1 MANQLKSRPQSI
13 HGWVAEELGTR
24 IVSGIYSPGEYIPN
38 ETSIGEELGV
48 SRTALREA
56 FKILTSKGLLES
68 RPKLGTR
75 IRPRKHW
82 NMFDSEILSWCF
94 ESKPSPQFFISLFEI
109 REIFEPAAAELAA
122 KNRSEEQA
130 VVLGAAYEAMEKAEI
145 GTDAVFS
152 SDLEFHMAVLDATN
166 NEFMISLGM
175 TIQTA
180 LMGLFRLSSAIAE
193 EYVDSLPGHKAV
205 YQAIASGDAAKAK
218 IEMFQLL
225 AKSKE
230 NLEYALKNLA
240 KQPD

>member
-38 ETSIGEELGV
+38 ETTIGEELGV

-109 REIFEPAAAELAA
+109 LR
-122 KNRSEEQA
+122 K
-130 VVLGAAYEAMEKAEI
+130 
-145 GTDAVFS
+145 
-152 SDLEFHMAVLDATN
+152 
-166 NEFMISLGM
+166 
-175 TIQTA
+175 
-180 LMGLFRLSSAIAE
+180 
-193 EYVDSLPGHKAV
+193 
-205 YQAIASGDAAKAK
+205 
-218 IEMFQLL
+218 
-225 AKSKE
+225 
-230 NLEYALKNLA
+230 LKNTFYA
-240 KQPD
+240 R